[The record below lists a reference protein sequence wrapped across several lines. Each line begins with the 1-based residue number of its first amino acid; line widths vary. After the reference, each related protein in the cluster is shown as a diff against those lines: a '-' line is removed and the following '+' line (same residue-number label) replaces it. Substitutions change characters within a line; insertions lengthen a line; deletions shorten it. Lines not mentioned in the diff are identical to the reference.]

1 MFEVE
6 AFTDSCIKA
15 RKEDDSHKAVKEVVE
30 RAASNPANILNE
42 LGEPTRAGVFKLYN
56 TSELTILNLVWG
68 PQMMLMPHNHS
79 MWAVIGIYTGR
90 EDNIF
95 WRKIKNDPNGR
106 IEAAGAKAL
115 SVGETAPFGKDVI
128 HSVTNPIPRLTAAL
142 HVYGGDFFGAH
153 RSEWEPEHLTEQT
166 YDVDKNMGLFEKSN
180 TYINAV

>member
-6 AFTDSCIKA
+6 AFTEACINA

-30 RAASNPANILNE
+30 CATRDPAGILNG

-79 MWAVIGIYTGR
+79 MWAVVGIYTGR

-95 WRKIKNDPNGR
+95 WRKIKDDPNGR

-115 SVGETAPFGKDVI
+115 SVGETAPFGKDII

-142 HVYGGDFFGAH
+142 HVYGGDFFHTH
-153 RSEWEPEHLTEQT
+153 RSEWDPEHLRERT
-166 YDVDKNMGLFEKSN
+166 YDVDKNMDLFEKSN
-180 TYINAV
+180 ISLNIT